1 MTGIALI
8 GLGMAVAPHAKSLLD
23 LEDEAQVVGA
33 FSPSAGRRAGF
44 AAQYPY
50 PLNADLDRLLA
61 DPRVEV
67 AMILTPPNTHL
78 ELVRRA
84 AAAGKHVLL
93 EKPLETTTERARAL
107 IAACREAGV
116 RLGVVLQHR
125 YRPSALRLNELQRE
139 HDFGRLIAAS
149 ATVWNWR
156 PQSYYDQPGRG
167 TKARDGGG
175 VLLTQGIHTLDLLL
189 HLAGAP
195 EEVQAYAATSP
206 VHRMETEDLA
216 CAALRFPGA
225 ALGTV
230 TATTAAYPGYPERVE
245 LIWERASAVLMGAR
259 LSLAFPDVGGETL
272 EPEEE
277 TGGAGADPMAFPH
290 TQHREVLRGFLA
302 ALREG
307 RDPPITGE
315 DALNSHLLIDAILA
329 SAAERR
335 PIRLEKGVRPL
346 FREEDA

>member
-23 LEDEAQVVGA
+23 LKDEAEVIGA
-33 FSPSAGRRAGF
+33 FSPSAERRRAF
-44 AAQYPY
+44 ATQFPFPVAD
-50 PLNADLDRLLA
+50 DLDALLA
-61 DPRVEV
+61 DPRVDA

-78 ELVRRA
+78 DLARKT

-93 EKPLETTTERARAL
+93 EKPLEISTERARAL
-107 IAACREAGV
+107 IAGCRRAGV
-116 RLGVVLQHR
+116 RLGIVLQHR
-125 YRPSALRLNELQRE
+125 YRPSALRLKELRRE
-139 HDFGRLIAAS
+139 RDFGRLIAAS
-149 ATVWNWR
+149 AAVWNWR

-175 VLLTQGIHTLDLLL
+175 VLLTQGVHTLDLLL

-195 EEVQAYAATSP
+195 EEALAYATTSP

-216 CAALRFPGA
+216 CAALRFPGG
-225 ALGTV
+225 ALGAL
-230 TATTAAYPGYPERVE
+230 TATTAAYPGYPERIE
-245 LIWERASAVLMGAR
+245 LIWERASAVLTGAR
-259 LSLAFPDVGGETL
+259 LSVAFPDGGGEAL
-272 EPEEE
+272 EPSEE

-302 ALREG
+302 AVRED
-307 RDPPITGE
+307 RDPPISGE
-315 DALNSHLLIDAILA
+315 DALQAHLLIDAILL

-335 PIRLEKGVRPL
+335 PVRVG
-346 FREEDA
+346 

>member
-8 GLGMAVAPHAKSLLD
+8 GLGMAVAPHARSLLD
-23 LEDEAQVVGA
+23 LAGEAEVIGA
-33 FSPSAGRRAGF
+33 FSPSAKRRKAFG
-44 AAQYPY
+44 AQFPF
-50 PLNADLDRLLA
+50 PLADDLDELLA
-61 DPRVEV
+61 EPRVEA
-67 AMILTPPNTHL
+67 AMILAPPYTHL
-78 ELVRRA
+78 DLVGKA

-93 EKPLETTTERARAL
+93 EKPLEISTGRARAL
-107 IAACREAGV
+107 IAACRSAGV
-116 RLGVVLQHR
+116 KLGIVLQHR
-125 YRPSALRLNELQRE
+125 YRPSALRLKELQGERE
-139 HDFGRLIAAS
+139 FGRLIAAS

-167 TKARDGGG
+167 TRARDGGG
-175 VLLTQGIHTLDLLL
+175 VLLTQGVHTLDLML
-189 HLAGAP
+189 HLAGVP

-216 CAALRFPGA
+216 CAALRFPGG

-230 TATTAAYPGYPERVE
+230 AATTAAYPGYAERIE
-245 LIWERASAVLMGAR
+245 LIWERASAVLTGAR
-259 LSLAFPDVGGETL
+259 LAVAFPDGGGETL
-272 EPEEE
+272 EPAEE

-315 DALNSHLLIDAILA
+315 TALDAHLLIDAILA

-335 PIRLEKGVRPL
+335 PVRLDR
-346 FREEDA
+346 